1 MEIIMANERVY
12 LFELDSV
19 RVSEEECKV
28 GKEKLYLELMRGN
41 IVVLSYNQIASII
54 MYDLLDIAQAKH
66 TREPILE
73 LMNKKRICVSQFGN
87 GTIIG
92 YLTKNMLQTDHSFI
106 FSGLK
111 FLNGIDREGNSF
123 AEIAELLRGEK
134 QMRGWRD
141 ISSQE
146 FTEEQ
151 KKILFDY
158 ISVMRE
164 LPNKIEHIK
173 AHSAAD
179 GHDLKYYIA
188 RVCDAMLKGN
198 VTLHADEVRA
208 AVTSLEAACDSFSGG
223 MNRSD
228 CIKKLTELHASNES
242 SELTDS
248 ERIARSIL
256 DISYNYQVER
266 SIKGVTVTHDIDDE
280 GDVVAIVTDYY
291 RLHSFNDG
299 SEYAPPSKPAKILN
313 WEAVA
318 ELCPRAKKSTEEG
331 EVSFEAWK
339 KVLKRSL
346 GKRLLKT
353 AGIILILISLISL
366 SNFFDWVTTL
376 RALLYYAAVPL
387 YVLYETITWLIPTSN
402 LLDGAVSIV
411 EYLRLRRTLKVF
423 LKREEPYYITLSIK
437 ERIKERTV
445 GRGNDTD
452 D

>member
-1 MEIIMANERVY
+1 MANERVY

-19 RVSEEECKV
+19 RISEDECRL

-41 IVVLSYNQIASII
+41 IVVLSYNQIASVI

-73 LMNKKRICVSQFGN
+73 LMDKKRICVSQFGN

-111 FLNGIDREGNSF
+111 FLNGIDRNGDTF
-123 AEIAELLRGEK
+123 AEIADLLRGER
-134 QMRGWRD
+134 QMRSWRD
-141 ISSQE
+141 VCSNELSV
-146 FTEEQ
+146 EQ

-164 LPNKIEHIK
+164 LPHKIEHIK
-173 AHSAAD
+173 ARSAAE
-179 GHDLKYYIA
+179 GLDLKYYIR
-188 RVCDAMLKGN
+188 RVSDAMLRSN
-198 VTLHADEVRA
+198 LSLHTEDVKD
-208 AVTSLEAACDSFSGG
+208 AVNALEAACGCFADG

-228 CIKKLTELHASNES
+228 CIKKLNELRGSDTS
-242 SELTDS
+242 SLLTDS
-248 ERIARSIL
+248 ERIARAIL

-266 SIKGVTVTHDIDDE
+266 SISDVTITHDIDD
-280 GDVVAIVTDYY
+280 DRAVAALVVDYY
-291 RLHSFNDG
+291 RTHSFNDG
-299 SEYAPPSKPAKILN
+299 AEYTTPSKPARLLN

-318 ELCPRAKKSTEEG
+318 ELCPKSKKNGKEG
-331 EVSFEAWK
+331 TISFDEWRRS
-339 KVLKRSL
+339 LKRSL

-353 AGIILILISLISL
+353 VGVVLLLISLISL

-376 RALLYYAAVPL
+376 RAILYYAAVPL

-411 EYLRLRRTLKVF
+411 EYLRLRRTLTVF

-437 ERIKERTV
+437 ERIKEKNEKRE
-445 GRGNDTD
+445 NDAD